1 MRKAL
6 ITAGLLVVF
15 GTSAIAQSPANVEKA
30 NRFRTNETKSN
41 LVSTASAQE
50 IKVQKQRELSN
61 DTILKSS
68 AQVKELGSRYAVA
81 WSNNAAQLKELGST
95 YAVGFSQ
102 NTAQLKELGS
112 TYAVGFSQNTAQL
125 KELGSTYAVGF
136 SQNAAQLKELGS
148 TYAVGFSQNAAQLK
162 ELGTR

>member
-1 MRKAL
+1 MRKAI

-15 GTSAIAQSPANVEKA
+15 GTTAIAQSPANVEKA

-68 AQVKELGSRYAVA
+68 AQVKELGGTYRVGLENAVQLQELGGTYRVGLE
-81 WSNNAAQLKELGST
+81 NAAQLQELGGT
-95 YAVGFSQ
+95 YRVG
-102 NTAQLKELGS
+102 LE
-112 TYAVGFSQNTAQL
+112 
-125 KELGSTYAVGF
+125 
-136 SQNAAQLKELGS
+136 NAAQL
-148 TYAVGFSQNAAQLK
+148 Q

>member
-1 MRKAL
+1 MKTKTNINFKMEDLKMRKAI

-30 NRFRTNETKSN
+30 RRFRTNETKSN

-68 AQVKELGSRYAVA
+68 AQVKELGTYRVGLE
-81 WSNNAAQLKELGST
+81 NAAQLQELGT
-95 YAVGFSQ
+95 YRVG
-102 NTAQLKELGS
+102 LE
-112 TYAVGFSQNTAQL
+112 
-125 KELGSTYAVGF
+125 
-136 SQNAAQLKELGS
+136 NAAQL
-148 TYAVGFSQNAAQLK
+148 Q